1 MNRLYEIL
9 QSCRPDVDY
18 ETETALVDNGLLE
31 SLDIVMLV
39 GMLTEEYSVR
49 IRMDDLIPE
58 NFNSAAA
65 IYALVKRLQEGA

>member
-9 QSCRPDVDY
+9 RDCRPDVDY
-18 ETETALVDNGLLE
+18 ETETALVDKGLLE

-39 GMLTEEYSVR
+39 GMLAEEYGVR

-65 IYALVKRLQEGA
+65 IYALIKRLQEGV